1 MCDFIGLVQ
10 IFEVQLRPVYAGGVT
25 VLFESFDG
33 FTGVFFFL
41 GEKDDF
47 RGVVLEDVSCD
58 TETNASGTPCD
69 DVDLVQGEE
78 MSRG

>member
-1 MCDFIGLVQ
+1 M
-10 IFEVQLRPVYAGGVT
+10 YAGGVT
-25 VLFESFDG
+25 VLFESFDS
-33 FTGVFFFL
+33 FTGVLLFL

-58 TETNASGTPCD
+58 TETNASGTARD
-69 DVDLVQGEE
+69 DVDLIQGEE